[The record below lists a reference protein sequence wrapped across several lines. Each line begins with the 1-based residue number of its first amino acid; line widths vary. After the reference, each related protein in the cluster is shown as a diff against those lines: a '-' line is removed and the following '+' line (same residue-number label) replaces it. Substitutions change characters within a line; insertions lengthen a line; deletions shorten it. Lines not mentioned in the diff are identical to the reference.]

1 MRKIVR
7 MRISFKLGTA
17 MGILIITSAAAGWYF
32 GPKSIAYNE
41 GFEQDF
47 GGWIGDADVPPDSNN
62 PGSNV

>member
-1 MRKIVR
+1 MRKFVR
-7 MRISFKLGTA
+7 MRTSFKLGA
-17 MGILIITSAAAGWYF
+17 AIGILIIISAAAGWYF
-32 GPKSIAYNE
+32 GPKSIAFNQ

>member
-1 MRKIVR
+1 

-17 MGILIITSAAAGWYF
+17 MGILIIISAAAGWYF

-47 GGWIGDADVPPDSNN
+47 GGWIGDADVPPDPNN

>member
-17 MGILIITSAAAGWYF
+17 MVILIIISAAAGWYF
-32 GPKSIAYNE
+32 GPKSIAFNQ

-47 GGWIGDADVPPDSNN
+47 GGWIGDADVPPDPNN